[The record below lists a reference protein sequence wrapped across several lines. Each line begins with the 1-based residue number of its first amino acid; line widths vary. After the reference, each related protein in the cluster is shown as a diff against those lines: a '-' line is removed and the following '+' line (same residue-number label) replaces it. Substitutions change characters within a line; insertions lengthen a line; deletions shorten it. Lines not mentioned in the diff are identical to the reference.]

1 MLMRCPRA
9 AGDAH
14 FFTMYTPRFEVAMA
28 ALALAAAVNNQAA
41 AHIDQVPCPEAG
53 PPPSRSRRGPVPTA
67 SGAPRPPPQTGHL
80 TSHIPY

>member
-41 AHIDQVPCPEAG
+41 AHIDKVPCPEAG
-53 PPPSRSRRGPVPTA
+53 PPPS
-67 SGAPRPPPQTGHL
+67 
-80 TSHIPY
+80 